1 MAERRGGSSIMLL
14 LVAVTPPAVAYAP
27 AAALLRPRTA
37 AAVGL
42 ALSRV
47 ENSAHDNRRAPAALR
62 SASVRP
68 TPGTGRCPDN
78 SAPIDVD
85 GSNFTDQNN
94 PNAMTLP
101 RDTG

>member
-1 MAERRGGSSIMLL
+1 MLPKHRGFYCRATMAERRGGSHIMLL

-62 SASVRP
+62 SAFP
-68 TPGTGRCPDN
+68 APFGTGFSLSTAQVALDL
-78 SAPIDVD
+78 A
-85 GSNFTDQNN
+85 
-94 PNAMTLP
+94 LL
-101 RDTG
+101 